1 MKNPIDLHLRP
12 SQENVYEILSLGKEM
27 GFKLFG
33 ISFKD
38 GLEIQRGSDRDIVSR
53 IDITPKNQNH
63 FYNALNR
70 HRKNYIIISVKC
82 FSKKI
87 VQQAIKDNRVDI
99 IYLPFSHK
107 RNNAIL
113 GKKEA
118 RIARDSNIAYEINLT
133 ELIGQPKQVQLEV
146 MKKAKKDIR
155 NAQKFD
161 IPIIA
166 SSGAQE
172 PIMMR
177 EPRALVS
184 LLEALNIEEENAI
197 NMVTNNPSEI
207 ITRNTEKIKSKFYS
221 PWVRRVL

>member
-1 MKNPIDLHLRP
+1 
-12 SQENVYEILSLGKEM
+12 
-27 GFKLFG
+27 
-33 ISFKD
+33 
-38 GLEIQRGSDRDIVSR
+38 
-53 IDITPKNQNH
+53 
-63 FYNALNR
+63 
-70 HRKNYIIISVKC
+70 
-82 FSKKI
+82 
-87 VQQAIKDNRVDI
+87 
-99 IYLPFSHK
+99 
-107 RNNAIL
+107 
-113 GKKEA
+113 
-118 RIARDSNIAYEINLT
+118 
-133 ELIGQPKQVQLEV
+133 